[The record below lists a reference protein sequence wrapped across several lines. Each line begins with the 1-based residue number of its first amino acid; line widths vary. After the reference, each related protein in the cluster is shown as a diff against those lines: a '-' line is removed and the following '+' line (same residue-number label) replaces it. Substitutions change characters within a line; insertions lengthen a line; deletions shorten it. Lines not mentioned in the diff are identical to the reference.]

1 MTELS
6 LGQKAMQAIGAVP
19 PAPQPLTPPG
29 VYHYERLV
37 GDWPTRF
44 HLRVDPDGGGLLLAN
59 AAEAAYLSPVGVNMV
74 RGVLEGQGDE
84 QLLATIKQ
92 SFRGASVTEMVADL
106 AEIHRLLADLSAPG
120 DNYPV
125 TNLDDPRVSVWS
137 RALAAPFRA
146 DVVQGDPT
154 TSHDL
159 LLRLWG
165 AGIPHV
171 TFLVQPELAASDLPR
186 LVEAA
191 EDIGM
196 VAGLRSLAS
205 WLSPEIIEQTALA
218 GLDHLDLL
226 YVSNSPQTHDAIAGE
241 GDRDQALAA
250 FQQCHD
256 LELCPVAQVPIVQ
269 SNVDDVEEII
279 GFLAERQ
286 VTNLCFFAVACLD
299 EDKPAQEAGALPA
312 RALPQ
317 VAAVISEAAEESQ
330 TRFLWAPSVR
340 FDPDKSLAKQLRR
353 GPRTAG
359 DVAVRVEADG
369 RVFPPRGARTCAG
382 NLLDQPWDA
391 LWNHECF
398 TRYRERLQAPTRCS
412 DCPDLEICLADCPKN
427 PQGWSDD
434 SAAGCAAPESESIEA
449 ETQGGEDQ

>member
-1 MTELS
+1 MTGPS
-6 LGQKAMQAIGAVP
+6 LRQKVMRAIGAVSASP
-19 PAPQPLTPPG
+19 LPLTPPG
-29 VYHYERLV
+29 IYHYQRLV

-59 AAEAAYLSPVGVNMV
+59 AAEAAYLSPAGVHMA
-74 RGVLEGQGDE
+74 RGILQGEGEE
-84 QLLATIKQ
+84 QILATIKH

-106 AEIHRLLADLSAPG
+106 ARIHHLIADLSAPG

-154 TSHDL
+154 FSRDL

-196 VAGLRSLAS
+196 LAGLRSLAG
-205 WLSPEIIEQTALA
+205 WLSPALIEQAALA

-226 YVSNSPQTHDAIAGE
+226 YVSNSAAAHDLLAGE
-241 GDRDQALAA
+241 GDFDQALAA

-256 LELCPVAQVPIVQ
+256 LELCPVAQVPIIQ
-269 SNVDDVEEII
+269 SNVDELEEIVA
-279 GFLAERQ
+279 FLAQRQ
-286 VTNLCFFAVACLD
+286 VTNLCFFALACQD
-299 EDKPAQEAGALPA
+299 EDESAQEAGALPA

-317 VAAVISEAAEESQ
+317 VAALISEAAEERQ
-330 TRFLWAPSVR
+330 ARFLWAPSVR
-340 FDPDKSLAKQLRR
+340 FDPDKALAKQVRR
-353 GPRTAG
+353 GPRTAT
-359 DVAVRVEADG
+359 DIAVRVEADG
-369 RVFPPRGARTCAG
+369 RVFPPRGDRTCAG
-382 NLLDQPWDA
+382 NLLEQPWDT

-412 DCPDLEICLADCPKN
+412 DCPDLEICLAECPKN
-427 PQGWSDD
+427 PQGWSDER
-434 SAAGCAAPESESIEA
+434 AAPPSETVA
-449 ETQGGEDQ
+449 ADAQGGEEQ